1 MLDYYEQGDF
11 MVNEMVHLRLDPKM
25 RLEMKNIVKDNMFSN
40 ETEFIKDAIRRNIEL
55 YRKIQIL
62 HSLRGSVKMK
72 KSEGL
77 KHSEVFRAFG
87 LED

>member
-1 MLDYYEQGDF
+1 

-25 RLEMKNIVKDNMFSN
+25 RSEMKNIVKDNMFSS
-40 ETEFIKDAIRRNIEL
+40 ETEFIKDSIRRNIEL

-62 HSLRGSVKMK
+62 HSLRGSAKRIK
-72 KSEGL
+72 NPPNIPLSD
-77 KHSEVFRAFG
+77 VFRAVG

>member
-1 MLDYYEQGDF
+1 

-25 RLEMKNIVKDNMFSN
+25 RAEMKAMVKENLFSN

-55 YRKIQIL
+55 YHKIQVM
-62 HSLRGSVKMK
+62 HSLRGSAKRIK
-72 KSEGL
+72 NPPNIPLSD
-77 KHSEVFRAFG
+77 VFRAVG